1 MGEGL
6 LLLFGDVEEFD
17 FMFRFSFFDD
27 VMFLLVLFFFYELV
41 FNLCFE
47 ILVLGEVRW
56 LVFRGRGMCV
66 MLLVRFWIIDILFIL
81 WGGILFINGGNWY

>member
-1 MGEGL
+1 M
-6 LLLFGDVEEFD
+6 
-17 FMFRFSFFDD
+17 
-27 VMFLLVLFFFYELV
+27 
-41 FNLCFE
+41 CFE